1 MKIFSLWSKVS
12 LGLQLLIALVL
23 GVLVALVWPQFSAFY
38 QFLGQAFISLINMV
52 IIPLVFPVV
61 VVAVAGV
68 IGKKSFGKLLTKSLL
83 YFFGVTTVITLIFVF
98 AAYYLGFGQGVNI
111 GQTGGNIDGI
121 AKSIQLNEFFLSF
134 IPANIVKSLSE
145 GALLPIIVFAIFLG
159 YGLGSLKEDKSQ
171 KFIDLLQIPAFLCR
185 QTDLLVAAA
194 ETGKAVNIKK
204 GQFLAPW
211 DMKNVVN
218 KFCEVGNENIMLCE
232 RGATF
237 GYNNLVVDMRG
248 LLEMRK
254 FGFPV
259 VFDATHSVQIPGG
272 KGDSTGGNRE
282 YVYPLARAAVSVGVD
297 GIFAEVHPDPD
308 KGLSDGPNML
318 KLENVEEILTNLLK
332 YDKLTKEL

>member
-1 MKIFSLWSKVS
+1 MLIDKVKGVKITDKITVGNGKIF
-12 LGLQLLIALVL
+12 LIAGPCVIESEDLVMEVAKKMKEITDKL
-23 GVLVALVWPQFSAFY
+23 GINYIFKASFDKANRSSISSFRGPGIDKGLEILARVKDKYGVALATDIHEPWQCE
-38 QFLGQAFISLINMV
+38 
-52 IIPLVFPVV
+52 
-61 VVAVAGV
+61 
-68 IGKKSFGKLLTKSLL
+68 K
-83 YFFGVTTVITLIFVF
+83 
-98 AAYYLGFGQGVNI
+98 
-111 GQTGGNIDGI
+111 
-121 AKSIQLNEFFLSF
+121 AKE
-134 IPANIVKSLSE
+134 V
-145 GALLPIIVFAIFLG
+145 
-159 YGLGSLKEDKSQ
+159 
-171 KFIDLLQIPAFLCR
+171 IDLLQIPAFLCR

-211 DMKNVVN
+211 DMKNVAN

>member
-1 MKIFSLWSKVS
+1 MLIDKVKEVKITDKITVGNGKIF
-12 LGLQLLIALVL
+12 LIAGPCVIESEDLVMEVAKKMKEITDKL
-23 GVLVALVWPQFSAFY
+23 GINYIFKASFDKANRSSISSFRGPGIDKGLEILARVKDKYGVALATDIHEPWQCE
-38 QFLGQAFISLINMV
+38 
-52 IIPLVFPVV
+52 
-61 VVAVAGV
+61 
-68 IGKKSFGKLLTKSLL
+68 K
-83 YFFGVTTVITLIFVF
+83 
-98 AAYYLGFGQGVNI
+98 
-111 GQTGGNIDGI
+111 
-121 AKSIQLNEFFLSF
+121 AKE
-134 IPANIVKSLSE
+134 V
-145 GALLPIIVFAIFLG
+145 
-159 YGLGSLKEDKSQ
+159 
-171 KFIDLLQIPAFLCR
+171 IDLLQIPAFLCR

-211 DMKNVVN
+211 DMKNVAN

-318 KLENVEEILTNLLK
+318 KLENVEGILTNLLK

>member
-1 MKIFSLWSKVS
+1 MLIDKVKEVKITNKITVGNGKIF
-12 LGLQLLIALVL
+12 LIAGPCVIESEDLVMEVAKKMKEITDKL
-23 GVLVALVWPQFSAFY
+23 GINYIFKASFDKANRSSISSFRGPGIDKGLEILARVKEKYGVALATDIHEPWQCEKAKE
-38 QFLGQAFISLINMV
+38 
-52 IIPLVFPVV
+52 VV
-61 VVAVAGV
+61 
-68 IGKKSFGKLLTKSLL
+68 
-83 YFFGVTTVITLIFVF
+83 
-98 AAYYLGFGQGVNI
+98 
-111 GQTGGNIDGI
+111 
-121 AKSIQLNEFFLSF
+121 
-134 IPANIVKSLSE
+134 
-145 GALLPIIVFAIFLG
+145 
-159 YGLGSLKEDKSQ
+159 
-171 KFIDLLQIPAFLCR
+171 DLLQIPAFLCR

-318 KLENVEEILTNLLK
+318 KLENVEGILTNLLK

>member
-1 MKIFSLWSKVS
+1 
-12 LGLQLLIALVL
+12 
-23 GVLVALVWPQFSAFY
+23 
-38 QFLGQAFISLINMV
+38 
-52 IIPLVFPVV
+52 
-61 VVAVAGV
+61 
-68 IGKKSFGKLLTKSLL
+68 
-83 YFFGVTTVITLIFVF
+83 
-98 AAYYLGFGQGVNI
+98 
-111 GQTGGNIDGI
+111 
-121 AKSIQLNEFFLSF
+121 
-134 IPANIVKSLSE
+134 
-145 GALLPIIVFAIFLG
+145 
-159 YGLGSLKEDKSQ
+159 
-171 KFIDLLQIPAFLCR
+171 
-185 QTDLLVAAA
+185 
-194 ETGKAVNIKK
+194 
-204 GQFLAPW
+204 
-211 DMKNVVN
+211 MKNVVN

-308 KGLSDGPNML
+308 KSLSDGPNML
-318 KLENVEEILTNLLK
+318 KLENVEGILTNLLK

>member
-1 MKIFSLWSKVS
+1 MLIDKVKEVKITDKITVGNGKIF
-12 LGLQLLIALVL
+12 LIAGPCVIESEDLVMEVAKKMKEITDKL
-23 GVLVALVWPQFSAFY
+23 GINYIFKASFDKANRSS
-38 QFLGQAFISLINMV
+38 IS
-52 IIPLVFPVV
+52 
-61 VVAVAGV
+61 
-68 IGKKSFGKLLTKSLL
+68 SFRGPGIDKGLEILARVKEK
-83 YFFGVTTVITLIFVF
+83 YGMTLATDIHEPW
-98 AAYYLGFGQGVNI
+98 QCEK
-111 GQTGGNIDGI
+111 
-121 AKSIQLNEFFLSF
+121 AKE
-134 IPANIVKSLSE
+134 V
-145 GALLPIIVFAIFLG
+145 
-159 YGLGSLKEDKSQ
+159 
-171 KFIDLLQIPAFLCR
+171 IDLLQIPAFLCR

>member
-1 MKIFSLWSKVS
+1 MLIDKVKEVKITDKITVGNGKIF
-12 LGLQLLIALVL
+12 LIAGPCVIESEDLVMEVAKKMKKITDKL
-23 GVLVALVWPQFSAFY
+23 GINYIFKASFDKANRSSISSFRGPGIDKGLEILARVKDKYGVALATDIHEPWQCE
-38 QFLGQAFISLINMV
+38 
-52 IIPLVFPVV
+52 
-61 VVAVAGV
+61 
-68 IGKKSFGKLLTKSLL
+68 K
-83 YFFGVTTVITLIFVF
+83 
-98 AAYYLGFGQGVNI
+98 
-111 GQTGGNIDGI
+111 
-121 AKSIQLNEFFLSF
+121 AKE
-134 IPANIVKSLSE
+134 V
-145 GALLPIIVFAIFLG
+145 
-159 YGLGSLKEDKSQ
+159 
-171 KFIDLLQIPAFLCR
+171 IDLLQIPAFLCR

-218 KFCEVGNENIMLCE
+218 KFREVGNENIMLCE

>member
-1 MKIFSLWSKVS
+1 MKLKEFEKSKIFIFLKLKKISKKIDVVVKYKRS
-12 LGLQLLIALVL
+12 FLERIKVMLIDKIKEVKITDKITVGNGKIFLIAGPCVIESEDLVMEVAKKMKEITDKL
-23 GVLVALVWPQFSAFY
+23 GINYIFKASFDKANRSSISSFRGPGIDKGLEILARVKDKYGVALATDIHEPWQCE
-38 QFLGQAFISLINMV
+38 
-52 IIPLVFPVV
+52 
-61 VVAVAGV
+61 
-68 IGKKSFGKLLTKSLL
+68 K
-83 YFFGVTTVITLIFVF
+83 
-98 AAYYLGFGQGVNI
+98 
-111 GQTGGNIDGI
+111 
-121 AKSIQLNEFFLSF
+121 AKE
-134 IPANIVKSLSE
+134 V
-145 GALLPIIVFAIFLG
+145 
-159 YGLGSLKEDKSQ
+159 
-171 KFIDLLQIPAFLCR
+171 IDLLQIPAFLCR
-185 QTDLLVAAA
+185 QTDLHVAAA